1 MMSRCPYL
9 CSNKYSPSSPLT
21 GIPHPPQDR
30 GVGSLEQRRPH
41 AYIENI
47 HLRHEKGYYL
57 SASRSP
63 PISINKEEA
72 SYVLEP
78 ATHRAWCPV
87 RHLSLLS
94 KGRGTGHR
102 YLFSTCGGEPNEEG
116 FFLANLMQALAGKL
130 GELGVW
136 KKKSTIPTPSE

>member
-1 MMSRCPYL
+1 MKVNRGITHGSSFKKSHPISRSIRHGMMSRCPYL

-21 GIPHPPQDR
+21 GLPHPPQDR

-94 KGRGTGHR
+94 KGARHRTQISLLNMRRGT
-102 YLFSTCGGEPNEEG
+102 
-116 FFLANLMQALAGKL
+116 Q
-130 GELGVW
+130 
-136 KKKSTIPTPSE
+136 